1 MERNIFSVTVNPS
14 DRSDCCWKEKG
25 ILRNE
30 ASEKSSRN
38 TDQKKM
44 AVSLSIFFKTIIMVP
59 RNRTKSKY
67 RKLQQSKIS

>member
-38 TDQKKM
+38 NGQKKM
-44 AVSLSIFFKTIIMVP
+44 ADSLSIFFNTIIMVP
-59 RNRTKSKY
+59 RNRMKLNY
-67 RKLQQSKIS
+67 RNLQQSKN